1 MKKLALALCFVAG
14 TANAASSLKQICTDY
29 TKYLGHVYGFAVS
42 EDESMR
48 KLLLADMK
56 RLNLSEAMVPKEMY
70 KATTDDA
77 AKMYYSMFLNP
88 DLNETNKGAFAQM
101 VSYCE
106 AGPDVM
112 IPSWP
117 VLVANGKVRKEDA
130 GSSFMETINSDKFKN
145 APGMRHQPSRN
156 TPEFKSCVA
165 QKLAEEK
172 RANPSVSQSALEVA
186 AEAQCLNG
194 NSSVNTS
201 STSTGAQSLKIKRC
215 TYDKFY
221 AMKKDSPNVPEAN
234 LMATAK
240 SLCED
245 GY

>member
-1 MKKLALALCFVAG
+1 MKKLALVLCLMAG
-14 TANAASSLKQICTDY
+14 TANAASSLNQICTDY
-29 TKYLGHVYGFAVS
+29 VKYLGHAYGFATS

-48 KLLLADMK
+48 KLLLADME
-56 RLNLSEAMVPKEMY
+56 RLNLSEAMVQKEMY

-88 DLNETNKGAFAQM
+88 DLNETNRGAFAQM

-112 IPSWP
+112 IPSWA
-117 VLVANGKVRKEDA
+117 VLVAKGKVRKEDA
-130 GSSFMETINSDKFKN
+130 GSSFMETINSDAFKN
-145 APGMRHQPSRN
+145 APGMRHQISRDS
-156 TPEFKSCVA
+156 PEFKSCVV
-165 QKLAEEK
+165 KKVAEEK
-172 RANPSVSQSALEVA
+172 RANPSVPQSALEVA

-194 NSSVNTS
+194 NSSVNTPPAS
-201 STSTGAQSLKIKRC
+201 SGEPSLKMKGCIYEKLNV
-215 TYDKFY
+215 
-221 AMKKDSPNVPEAN
+221 MKKDSPNVPEAN